1 MDESKERK
9 WMTRDQLQDYGD
21 IIKKQI
27 EEIALLKQQLEKEYE
42 RGYEAGIDAEYERV
56 HFRKD

>member
-1 MDESKERK
+1 
-9 WMTRDQLQDYGD
+9 MTRDQLIFLIDLIKDYSE
-21 IIKKQI
+21 IIDKQK

>member
-1 MDESKERK
+1 
-9 WMTRDQLQDYGD
+9 MTRDQLIKDYSE
-21 IIKKQI
+21 IIDKQK

-56 HFRKD
+56 NFRRD